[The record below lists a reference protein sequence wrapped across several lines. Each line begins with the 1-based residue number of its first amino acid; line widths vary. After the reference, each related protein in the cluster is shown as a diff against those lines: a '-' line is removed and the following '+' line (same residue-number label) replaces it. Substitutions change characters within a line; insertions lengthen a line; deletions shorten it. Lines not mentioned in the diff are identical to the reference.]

1 MQPSLDVRR
10 LPLLITAARR
20 RAGLFD
26 RLLAKP
32 AFRIRHR
39 HMCAKPAAI
48 PGAVEPDRRPIKRAA
63 PTLGD
68 AAIAQPPASGRQ
80 QWARLI
86 ENTTMIF

>member
-10 LPLLITAARR
+10 LPLLVAAARR
-20 RAGLFD
+20 CAGLFD

-32 AFRIRHR
+32 AF
-39 HMCAKPAAI
+39 PAAV
-48 PGAVEPDRRPIKRAA
+48 PAAVEPDRRQIQQTA
-63 PTLGD
+63 PTLRD